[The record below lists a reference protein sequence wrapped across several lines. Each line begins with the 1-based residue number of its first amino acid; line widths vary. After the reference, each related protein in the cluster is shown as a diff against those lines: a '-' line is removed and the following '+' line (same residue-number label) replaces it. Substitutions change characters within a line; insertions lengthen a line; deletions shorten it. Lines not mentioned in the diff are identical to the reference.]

1 MYSGV
6 AEPASPASTVAASPG
21 ARCRRKKFSTTM
33 ARTTGTAWRSRRAMN
48 RRRGLIGSAADPT
61 RGAGRE
67 AWTLRL
73 LPNSI
78 EAAVDA
84 ERARDDVLEA
94 VVGHVDELHV
104 EEPDDGAVLDH
115 GLLELLVERGALGG
129 VGLDRPRLQQIVHLR
144 VRVARAVHE
153 DRALADLIRQVLPV
167 HAQDGIGQVV
177 VEVRGQVEVVVR
189 EDALEPGGHVLVA
202 QGDVDADLAQ
212 GLLDVLAETLP
223 LLAVGQDVVGDLEAH
238 AVGAPLEP

>member
-6 AEPASPASTVAASPG
+6 AGRASPARTVAESPG

-48 RRRGLIGSAADPT
+48 RRRGLKGSAA
-61 RGAGRE
+61 GR
-67 AWTLRL
+67 ARTLRL
-73 LPNSI
+73 LPGPV

-115 GLLELLVERGALGG
+115 DLLELLVERGALGR

-153 DRALADLIRQVLPV
+153 
-167 HAQDGIGQVV
+167 
-177 VEVRGQVEVVVR
+177 
-189 EDALEPGGHVLVA
+189 
-202 QGDVDADLAQ
+202 
-212 GLLDVLAETLP
+212 
-223 LLAVGQDVVGDLEAH
+223 
-238 AVGAPLEP
+238 